1 MTARLPEQSSLSLT
15 DAIKYIAEKT
25 SESISRG
32 QIQKTLYLA
41 LREGAVRSRGD
52 LENSDKK
59 IIKRNL
65 SMPIKAWENI
75 SLEDFCINWANRRI
89 IEKSTKSSSGS
100 EKEYYVNIT
109 IARKDLETW
118 LFSKQNQSNRSA
130 NNYTSDYKTGAPGRP
145 TSVFLLEAELNERAR
160 RDELEPTLSKQV
172 DSLLEWLRSTH
183 PQSPPIKKKAAENAL
198 RVLYK
203 SLKSKTNKKP

>member
-1 MTARLPEQSSLSLT
+1 MTASLPEQSSLSLR

-25 SESISRG
+25 SESISKG

-41 LREGAVRSRGD
+41 LREGTLRSRGD

-65 SMPIKAWENI
+65 SIPIEAWKNI

-89 IEKSTKSSSGS
+89 IEKSTNSPSGS
-100 EKEYYVNIT
+100 KKEYYVNIV

-118 LFSKQNQSNRSA
+118 LVPKQNECNRSA
-130 NNYTSDYKTGAPGRP
+130 NNHTSDYKTGAAGKP
-145 TSVFLLEAELNERAR
+145 TSVFLLKEELKKRAKKNK
-160 RDELEPTLSKQV
+160 LEPTLSMQV
-172 DSLLEWLRSTH
+172 ISLLEWRTSTH
-183 PQSPPIKKKAAENAL
+183 PQSPPIGKKAAENAL
-198 RVLYK
+198 RHLYK
-203 SLKSKTNKKP
+203 SLKSNTTNKP